1 MTKPYRKLIE
11 VALPLESISEEAAQ
25 EKFLR
30 TGHPSTLHPWWS
42 RKPLVACRA
51 ILFASLVD
59 DPGEYIADAEKAGH
73 ERERLFDLLEKLA
86 RWDNNH
92 NSVILDKARL
102 EIVRSLARQMGVEV
116 PVGQAAILSFLAEH
130 GPVVLD
136 PFAGG
141 GSILLEAQRLG
152 LSVFAGDLN
161 PVAVLLNKASLE
173 VPARFARLPPVRPA
187 PAPTLLLPTKPFEGA
202 EGLIEDVRYYGQWM
216 QKEAQKR
223 LAVYYPSAILPA
235 EVKAGS
241 SRQATVVA
249 WLWAR
254 TAVCPNPSCRAQ
266 MPLTSSFTLA
276 QKQGRT
282 TYVEPVIDRSSQP
295 PTVQFNIRVGNG
307 KPPEGTV
314 KRNGAICI
322 VCGSPVSLDYVRDEA
337 QAGRLGT
344 RLMAIAAE
352 GTKGRIYL
360 PPTAEHERA
369 AGAAKSAWGPEAEL
383 PTESAANNVSR
394 YGLHTF
400 ANLFT
405 PRQLLAMTTFADL
418 VAEARQKVYSAAVA
432 AGMKDDGQ
440 PLATGGE
447 GARAYSEAVS
457 LYLALTVSKTANRAS
472 ALTPWGMAV
481 ECPVNLFSRQAIAMS
496 WLFAESNVIAGPSG
510 SFESML
516 DNTLSAMATGDIL
529 IPRRGQAEQI
539 DAQKVIE
546 RLKQPLISTDPPYYD
561 AVPYAD
567 LSDFFYVWLRAMLRD
582 VYPNIFQTALTPKSQ
597 ELVADKRR
605 LGGAQQARS
614 YFESGMRQVFSRLR
628 SGAHPNYPVTIYYA
642 FRQAESEDTSTDN
655 QDGEISLTASTG
667 WETMLEGLLQAGFMI
682 TGTWPVRTE
691 RAVRMKSLRSNAL
704 ATSIVLVC
712 RPRPDNAPSTNRR
725 ELLAEIRKELG
736 PAIRTLQMGNIAPVD
751 LAQAALGPGMAVY
764 SRYAQV
770 FENNGSP
777 MRVRTALGLINQV
790 LDEVLA
796 EQEGDYD
803 TDTRWAMAW
812 FEQYG
817 YEAGPYGVAE
827 TLSKAKNTSLD
838 GLVRAG
844 ILEARAG
851 EVRLLRLD
859 ELPQEWDPQKDQRLT
874 VWEAVQH
881 LIRTL
886 DQGGEQAAADL
897 LARLGSVADAA
908 RELAYRQYVICE
920 RKKWAQEAM
929 YCNMLVIAWPR
940 LRELASHTQTLNQ
953 GRMF

>member
-1 MTKPYRKLIE
+1 MTPHRKLIE

-59 DPGEYIADAEKAGH
+59 DPGEYIADTEAAGR
-73 ERERLFDLLEKLA
+73 ERERLLDLLEKLA
-86 RWDNNH
+86 RWENNQ
-92 NSVILDKARL
+92 NSAVLDKARL
-102 EIVRSLARQMGVEV
+102 EIARSLARLMGVEV
-116 PVGQAAILSFLAEH
+116 PIGQAAILRFLAEY

-152 LSVFAGDLN
+152 LPVFAGDLN
-161 PVAVLLNKASLE
+161 PVAVLLSKASLE
-173 VPARFARLPPVRPA
+173 VPANFAGLPPVRPPA
-187 PAPTLLLPTKPFEGA
+187 APTMLLPIEPFKGA

-216 QKEAQKR
+216 QKEAQNH
-223 LAVYYPSAILPA
+223 LGGYYPLATLPV
-235 EVKAGS
+235 EGKAGQ
-241 SRQATVVA
+241 SRQVMVVA
-249 WLWAR
+249 WLWVR

-276 QKQGRT
+276 QRQGRT
-282 TYVEPVIDRSSQP
+282 TYVEPLVDRSSQP
-295 PTVQFNIRVGNG
+295 PAVQFTIRVGNG

-314 KRNGAICI
+314 KRNGVIC
-322 VCGSPVSLDYVRDEA
+322 VACGSPVSLDYVRDEA
-337 QAGRLGT
+337 QAGRLGS
-344 RLMAIAAE
+344 RLLAIATE
-352 GTKGRIYL
+352 GSKGRTYL
-360 PPTAEHERA
+360 PPNPEHERLA
-369 AGAAKSAWGPEAEL
+369 AAAKAAWGPDAEL
-383 PTESAANNVSR
+383 PAESAANNVSR

-400 ANLFT
+400 ADLFT

-418 VAEARQKVYSAAVA
+418 VAEARKKVYQAAVA
-432 AGMKDDGQ
+432 AGMKNDDK
-440 PLATGGE
+440 PLSAGGS
-447 GARAYSEAVS
+447 GARAYAEAVS

-510 SFESML
+510 SFGNML
-516 DNTLSAMATGDIL
+516 DNTLSAMSTGDIP

-546 RLKQPLISTDPPYYD
+546 RLNQPLISTDPPYYD

-582 VYPNIFQTALTPKSQ
+582 IYPDIFQTALTPKTQ

-628 SGAHPNYPVTIYYA
+628 SGAHPDYPVTIYYA
-642 FRQAESEDTSTDN
+642 FRQAESDDIAVGN
-655 QDGEISLTASTG
+655 QEGEVSLTASTG

-712 RPRPDNAPSTNRR
+712 RPRLENAPSTSRR

-770 FENNGSP
+770 FENDGSQ

-817 YEAGPYGVAE
+817 YEAGPYGIAE

-851 EVRLLRLD
+851 EVRLLRLE
-859 ELPQEWDPQKDQRLT
+859 ELTQDWDPQKDQRLT

-881 LIRTL
+881 LIHAL

-897 LARLGSVADAA
+897 LARLGSTADAA

-940 LRELASHTQTLNQ
+940 LRELASRNQTISQ